1 MEKKI
6 IKKLTEALEE
16 AFKKHQELLDQYIVL
31 YKRKDNDELIGY
43 HLNTFCN
50 ITKDVLK
57 AKRYAGSDPYEQ
69 LAVISENLKSIFENY
84 GKKTIF
90 GPIRDAAREAFGDL
104 NYEDI
109 YLDVEYLADGMEPQD
124 YRFTIL
130 TPDDLE

>member
-1 MEKKI
+1 MENI
-6 IKKLTEALEE
+6 FKKLTEALEE
-16 AFKKHQELLDQYIVL
+16 AFKKHQELPDQYIVL

-69 LAVISENLKSIFENY
+69 LDVISTNLRKTFQNY
-84 GKKTIF
+84 GKETIF
-90 GPIRDAAREAFGDL
+90 GSIRDAAREAFGEL

-109 YLDVEYLADGMEPQD
+109 YLDIEYLADGMSPQD

-130 TPDDLE
+130 TPDDLK